1 MITLPTDPY
10 FQQIARF
17 YFEREVTE
25 TGRYPRLNTEFYR
38 RIAVYLKDEY
48 HATTQYNQFGYSQYY
63 QFESEKA
70 KTLFLIRWT

>member
-1 MITLPTDPY
+1 MITLPIDPY
-10 FQQIARF
+10 FQQIVRF

-38 RIAVYLKDEY
+38 RIAVYLKEEY
-48 HATTQYNQFGYSQYY
+48 HATIQYNGHYCQFDT
-63 QFESEKA
+63 EKA